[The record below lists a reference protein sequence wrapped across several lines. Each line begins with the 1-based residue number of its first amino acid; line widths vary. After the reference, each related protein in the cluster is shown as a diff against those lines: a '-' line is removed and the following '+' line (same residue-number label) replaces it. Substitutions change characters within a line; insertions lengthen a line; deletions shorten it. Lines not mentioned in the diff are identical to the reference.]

1 MQHSKQH
8 SEGNCET
15 GGGEGEKGR
24 ELHGDD
30 VWESMPEEERC
41 VLDFL
46 CGNHTRGL
54 PVDAFNRLFEAWLT
68 EELSEEFTGAAA
80 EAGSRARLEKSG
92 TSLLRSL
99 FKLVHRGWGAYEKAS
114 CRHARPRSFIAV
126 PPLHNA
132 CLSACLFLFARS
144 LVRSLAN
151 FSSHR
156 AMVRSS
162 RKCWRAITMTV
173 PASTSAVAS

>member
-1 MQHSKQH
+1 MHDTCNTANSTAREIAKLV
-8 SEGNCET
+8 E
-15 GGGEGEKGR
+15 EKGR

-99 FKLVHRGWGAYEKAS
+99 FKLVHRGWGAYEKVS
-114 CRHARPRSFIAV
+114 GRHARPRNFIAA
-126 PPLHNA
+126 PPLLHTA
-132 CLSACLFLFARS
+132 CLPACLPVFVRSFARLPVS
-144 LVRSLAN
+144 PD
-151 FSSHR
+151 R

-162 RKCWRAITMTV
+162 K
-173 PASTSAVAS
+173 TS